1 MSTYLSI
8 KIADALSPPSA
19 EHSLL
24 LAFRFGRAGKTDEH
38 PAIVDAQLS
47 PIDRDSLYE
56 AWWVEGDVEYSS
68 CGPVRIAQSGDYA
81 VLILEYDESG
91 VDDHRLFVRDAYRE
105 LLRALATTR
114 HPQLVKVWNYL
125 GAINEG
131 EGDEERY
138 RQFSAGRAMAFS
150 EAGLVDEH
158 APTGT
163 GVGTMQ
169 ARGLTI
175 IALCSARDFAL
186 AENPRQVSAFDYPR
200 QYGPKSPKF
209 GRGGSVVTADH
220 CLRLISGT
228 ASIVGH
234 ESMHPEDTLAQLD
247 ETLRNLDSLCDAVS
261 KSSENSPRL
270 VLDDRSVLRVY
281 LRNPEDYTVVAEKL
295 RDRLGPGA
303 DQVAFLHADICRR
316 ELLLEI
322 DGVRV
327 Q

>member
-1 MSTYLSI
+1 MNAHLCV
-8 KIADALSPPSA
+8 KIADTLTPPSA

-24 LAFRFGRAGKTDEH
+24 LAFRFGRAGEADEH
-38 PAIVDAQLS
+38 PAIVDAQLA
-47 PIDRDSLYE
+47 PIDRDLLYE
-56 AWWVEGDVEYSS
+56 AWWVEGEVEYST
-68 CGPVRIAQSGDYA
+68 CGLVRIAQSRDYA
-81 VLILEYDESG
+81 VLTLEHDESG
-91 VDDHRLFVRDAYRE
+91 IEDHRLFVRDAYRQ
-105 LLRALATTR
+105 LLHALATTR

-163 GVGTMQ
+163 GVGTMRD
-169 ARGLTI
+169 RGLTI
-175 IALCSARDFAL
+175 IALSSARDFML

-209 GRGGSVVTADH
+209 GRGGSVITADH

-234 ESMHPEDTLAQLD
+234 ESLHPDDTLAQLD
-247 ETLRNLDSLCDAVS
+247 ETLRNLDSLCEAVS
-261 KSSENSPRL
+261 ESCPNSPKL

-281 LRNPEDYTVVAEKL
+281 LRSPEDYAVVAEKL
-295 RDRLGPGA
+295 RGRLGPGA
-303 DQVAFLHADICRR
+303 DQIAFLRGDICRR

-322 DGVRV
+322 DGVRL